1 MKPIVLAVSG
11 HDPTGGAGIQADI
24 EAILSQGCHPCTLV
38 TCLTS
43 QDTHDVRKLYPQHPE
58 TLAAQWEVLWSDMP
72 VQAVKIGLLGSA
84 EIATRL
90 GALLRQTPCETV
102 ILDPVLRAG
111 GGTELADERLIEVLC
126 EELLPLATVV
136 TPNLQEARRLS
147 GKELPH
153 QCASWLLERGCRAV
167 LITGGDEPTP
177 LVYNTLYWKHH
188 HKTFTWEKL
197 PGGAHGSGCTL
208 AASLAAL
215 LARGLELE
223 EAARKAQ
230 QYTWNAIKY
239 AFRPGRG
246 KKIPDRFF
254 WS

>member
-1 MKPIVLAVSG
+1 MKPSVLAVSG

-38 TCLTS
+38 TCLTC
-43 QDTHDVRKLYPQHPE
+43 QDTQNILRYYPQSPAALGDQWD
-58 TLAAQWEVLWSDMP
+58 TLLADVP
-72 VQAVKIGLLGSA
+72 IQAVKLGLLGSVEVA
-84 EIATRL
+84 
-90 GALLRQTPCETV
+90 ALLSDKLRQLACDKV
-102 ILDPVLRAG
+102 ILDPVLRAS
-111 GGTELADERLIEVLC
+111 GGTKLADKRLLEVIC
-126 EELLPLATVV
+126 DGLLPLTTVA
-136 TPNLQEARRLS
+136 TPNLEEARQLS
-147 GKELPH
+147 GEELPH
-153 QCASWLLERGCRAV
+153 QCAQWLLDRGCQAV

-177 LVYNTLYWKHH
+177 LVYNTLYWHQG

-223 EAARKAQ
+223 EAVRKAQ

-239 AFRPGRG
+239 AFSPGQG
-246 KKIPDRFF
+246 KQIPYRFF